1 MLSQTFLLIR
11 RTVSA
16 IQAFLQAYCPTN
28 TADLRTRRRL
38 IPLSLSRFR
47 ATRHRLARGVLV
59 GGATEWRPVP
69 FRHRQRPRFRW
80 PGTSF
85 WL

>member
-16 IQAFLQAYCPTN
+16 IQAFLQVNCPTS

-38 IPLSLSRFR
+38 ISLSLPWFR

-59 GGATEWRPVP
+59 GGATEWRPIT

-80 PGTSF
+80 PGTPI